1 MGKGGSFWLFI
12 KNSLEIYFDLPKQS
26 VFDKEIGK
34 WICLVKT
41 NQVVAK

>member
-1 MGKGGSFWLFI
+1 MGKGESFWLFI
-12 KNSLEIYFDLPKQS
+12 KNSLESYFDLPKQS
-26 VFDKEIGK
+26 IFDTEIGK